1 MCKYQSGSE
10 DLRGTRSRAGGGTE
24 PEEHRQGARRSEFMR
39 EALVPR
45 RCGLDA
51 ICSVHDVSAGGA
63 RLEMDRLKS
72 EPGLSAD
79 EIEDQIDVQFPRE
92 GTVVP
97 CEVAWRDG
105 RHFGVKFIGA
115 PRPARAPAG

>member
-1 MCKYQSGSE
+1 MDKYQSRP
-10 DLRGTRSRAGGGTE
+10 DDTRGTHSRAGGGTE
-24 PEEHRQGARRSEFMR
+24 PEEHRRGARRPEFMR

-45 RCGLDA
+45 RCGQPA
-51 ICSVHDVSAGGA
+51 TCSVHDVSAGGA

-79 EIEDQIDVQFPRE
+79 EIEDQVEVQFPRE
-92 GTVVP
+92 GTVVL
-97 CEVAWRDG
+97 CRVAWRDG